1 MVGITL
7 MTATDGSFSLWLRTW
22 LSYRRHRQDDM
33 KSDISWN
40 SASFF
45 ILQNS
50 YKNTAYCLTFDYIAC
65 KRQNENQ
72 VAKRNYKDYVPFAA
86 VLFLSENNPSRPQG
100 VFLPLTTD
108 SNFSDGRTRSFAIW
122 ELKHPLVSIS
132 VCFDGFYSFACSD
145 LNLDGNESQTPRSV
159 LGLGQSAIT

>member
-1 MVGITL
+1 MVRITWQL
-7 MTATDGSFSLWLRTW
+7 PTALSVFDCGLDYHTADIDRTTW
-22 LSYRRHRQDDM
+22 NL
-33 KSDISWN
+33 ISVETVHP
-40 SASFF
+40 FF

-50 YKNTAYCLTFDYIAC
+50 HKNTAYCLTFDYIANV
-65 KRQNENQ
+65 KMKIKLLNGTT
-72 VAKRNYKDYVPFAA
+72 VYKDYVPFAA
-86 VLFLSENNPSRPQG
+86 VLFLSENNPPRPQC